1 MEKLTLWATSLLIFG
16 GLMLGIPQLYRY
28 LSFGG
33 APWLAVLVGWAA
45 VIVGVLFVL
54 PKTKKKK

>member
-1 MEKLTLWATSLLIFG
+1 MDKLTTWASSLLVVG

-28 LSFGG
+28 VTFGG

-45 VIVGVLFVL
+45 VVVGVLFVL
-54 PKTKKKK
+54 PKKKKK